1 MDSTTKSSEYVAQ
14 LERVRQA
21 VIRRGG
27 SVTVGDIMSET
38 GLGFEESKSFLN
50 ALMVTHEG
58 TMRVSESG
66 ELDYAFDRRMIR
78 RDYRS
83 WWQRNKAF
91 VLRILKL
98 IAKGIIFAVLVI
110 YFVIYLV
117 ILTAILTAMRNN
129 NSSRSNDGFSLNM
142 MIWFFWGGGGDQSSF
157 GRTRR
162 KPLYTS
168 VYDFVFGPEEEKLD
182 PLDVKT
188 RCAQL
193 IRAKRGV
200 ITAEDWMLISGQSRE
215 VCESELAQY
224 TAEFEGEAEIT
235 NDGTL
240 VYVFPDMMKSR
251 HGASQMP
258 TGAWEALEHPRPLS
272 GNVDGGDGFVIALNI
287 FNLLM
292 AGVCTYALNYPL
304 QSVGN
309 DGLYYTY
316 TLSENLGGGVSI
328 WLGIF
333 PLVFS
338 ALIFGV
344 PLCRLPSNIKENRRR
359 RAASV
364 YKAVVGELALA
375 LSAHTKP
382 TQIDTVKIIDRVNLR
397 LARNGLEKATNGE
410 IHTALSQVC
419 EAFDGEVSM
428 DDSTIVLFSE
438 YDRKLAAAEVERDS
452 RKLDQQELGRA
463 VFSTDNDEQSD
474 IEDDEN
480 RAELDRFSR
489 ELARSQGTAQYDSR
503 YSDSRS
509 AQNRRRSDEI

>member
-1 MDSTTKSSEYVAQ
+1 
-14 LERVRQA
+14 
-21 VIRRGG
+21 
-27 SVTVGDIMSET
+27 
-38 GLGFEESKSFLN
+38 
-50 ALMVTHEG
+50 
-58 TMRVSESG
+58 
-66 ELDYAFDRRMIR
+66 
-78 RDYRS
+78 
-83 WWQRNKAF
+83 
-91 VLRILKL
+91 
-98 IAKGIIFAVLVI
+98 
-110 YFVIYLV
+110 
-117 ILTAILTAMRNN
+117 
-129 NSSRSNDGFSLNM
+129 
-142 MIWFFWGGGGDQSSF
+142 
-157 GRTRR
+157 
-162 KPLYTS
+162 
-168 VYDFVFGPEEEKLD
+168 
-182 PLDVKT
+182 
-188 RCAQL
+188 
-193 IRAKRGV
+193 
-200 ITAEDWMLISGQSRE
+200 
-215 VCESELAQY
+215 
-224 TAEFEGEAEIT
+224 
-235 NDGTL
+235 
-240 VYVFPDMMKSR
+240 
-251 HGASQMP
+251 
-258 TGAWEALEHPRPLS
+258 
-272 GNVDGGDGFVIALNI
+272 
-287 FNLLM
+287 M

-438 YDRKLAAAEVERDS
+438 YDRKLAAAEVERDD

-489 ELARSQGTAQYDSR
+489 ELAHSQDAAQYDSR